1 MTQGDWI
8 VNKYSKGKPNTNKL
22 VLNLLEERL
31 DIGQKEY
38 GQDIPLTGEK
48 GRDNLIE
55 SLYEVLD
62 SCVYIATEII
72 TILEKRSEWQEKE

>member
-62 SCVYIATEII
+62 S
-72 TILEKRSEWQEKE
+72 

>member
-8 VNKYSKGKPNTNKL
+8 VNKYSKGKTNTNKL

>member
-1 MTQGDWI
+1 
-8 VNKYSKGKPNTNKL
+8 VNKYSKGKTNTNKL